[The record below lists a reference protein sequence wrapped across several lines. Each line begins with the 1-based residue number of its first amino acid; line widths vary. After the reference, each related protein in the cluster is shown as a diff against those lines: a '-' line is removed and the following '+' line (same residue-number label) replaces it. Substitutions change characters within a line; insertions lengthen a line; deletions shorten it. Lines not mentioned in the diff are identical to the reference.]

1 MPKLT
6 DRGTLA
12 TAASDDLLHIV
23 DISDTSGSAEGT
35 SKKIEVA
42 NILPTDNCRTGYF
55 QYNDLA
61 TQSTALVVLASG
73 GFTDLPNDELG
84 AQTLKTFAPVGV
96 TDLWDATAGEFDWSE
111 LKLGDTIEVRLD
123 IVVETSSP
131 NTEIQVELFLG
142 GGTFSIPFVT
152 EKTLKSATSHRL
164 IRYSSFSID
173 STFVLNGGGT
183 FAISTSDDCD
193 VVVNGWFL
201 RATIRG

>member
-84 AQTLKTFAPVGV
+84 GQTLKTFAPVGV
-96 TDLWDATAGEFDWSE
+96 TDLWDATAGEFDWSQ

-152 EKTLKSATSHRL
+152 EKTLKSATTHRL

-183 FAISTSDDCD
+183 FGISTTDDCD